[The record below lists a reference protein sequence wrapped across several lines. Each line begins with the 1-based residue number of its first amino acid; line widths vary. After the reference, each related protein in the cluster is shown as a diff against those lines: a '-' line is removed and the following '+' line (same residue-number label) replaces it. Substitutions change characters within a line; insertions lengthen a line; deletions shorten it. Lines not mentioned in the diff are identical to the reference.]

1 MCNRAKNVIL
11 IITDVLYE
19 NMDTR
24 KAKTMI
30 NKSFPGVNTA
40 VLRSN
45 IRAAGY
51 SQAAVARI
59 LGISESTL
67 YKKISG
73 KSDFSMD
80 EIRTLY
86 RLLNLDNVS
95 VFFSEIERR

>member
-11 IITDVLYE
+11 IITEVLYE
-19 NMDTR
+19 NLDTR

-30 NKSFPGVNTA
+30 NKGFPGVNTA
-40 VLRSN
+40 VLHSN
-45 IRAAGY
+45 IKAAGY